1 MLCWNYRG
9 YGDSSRGFLETVSP
23 YKCKRDAEYV
33 MAFLV
38 NKLRLK
44 GKIGVYGRS
53 IGGLTACH
61 LANKYSNLTKSLI
74 VDRSFYELSSVPE
87 GKIKG
92 RLTAR
97 LFDLLSWKWR
107 TRNHSNFV
115 TTTNCYK
122 IITCDPL
129 DDTVDQFGNLATG
142 VASQLAQEDYETK
155 QYRQFYKTMLYVFSY
170 ENSLHENLTEAEQEA
185 LPLEVTKA
193 MEAIESDLMHS
204 REI

>member
-1 MLCWNYRG
+1 M
-9 YGDSSRGFLETVSP
+9 ETVSP

-38 NKLRLK
+38 NKLRLR